1 MSQRPRFLIADD
13 MEVNRGLMLHFVK
26 AYGDCEFAVNGKE
39 VVEHFLAAK
48 AEGRPLDLILLDIMM
63 PEMDG
68 QEALTQIRTLEAQ
81 AGLSLKEEVKVVMVT
96 AMGDW
101 DNALAGFKKGAVEYL
116 VKPIQANRVAK
127 VMESMGFTKDETP
140 PNP

>member
-1 MSQRPRFLIADD
+1 
-13 MEVNRGLMLHFVK
+13 
-26 AYGDCEFAVNGKE
+26 
-39 VVEHFLAAK
+39 VEHFLAAK